1 MKIEFENRSR
11 STRSGFAH
19 DTKVYIDGQFE
30 ISTSAHYLNRTWE
43 SYAFQSVMKQ
53 ALHLLID
60 AEKEQLKAEYKQQTG
75 RKRISKDM
83 TFTNERIELLTK
95 KRQEL

>member
-1 MKIEFENRSR
+1 MKIEFENSSR

-30 ISTSAHYLNRTWE
+30 IKTSAHYLNRTWE
-43 SYAFQSVMKQ
+43 SYTYQSVMKQ
-53 ALHLLID
+53 ALHLLIE
-60 AEKEQLKAEYKQQTG
+60 AEKSEYKQQTG
-75 RKRISKDM
+75 RKRLSM

>member
-1 MKIEFENRSR
+1 MNIEFENSSR

-19 DTKVYIDGQFE
+19 DTKVFIDGQFE
-30 ISTSAHYLNRTWE
+30 VSTSAHYLNRTWE
-43 SYAFQSVMKQ
+43 SYTYQSVMKQ
-53 ALHLLID
+53 ALHLLIE

-75 RKRISKDM
+75 KKRVSKDM
-83 TFTNERIELLTK
+83 IFTNERIELLTK